1 MKQRLAEQAQKLT
14 VPQMLEL
21 IRAFQTAASETR
33 FTWLAALPLE
43 MAFLEGLQALQA
55 EAQKPPTA
63 LPLSQPAAGRST
75 AAVKAVTR
83 EKSDAKAVIPQEPIS
98 ELLSVPAP
106 AAVEEQG
113 LTLAAVQAH
122 WREIRALVR
131 TQNPGVEALLNSCKP
146 AAVKGRQLFLVFN
159 GEFAKQKMERPEALA
174 LVNRA
179 IARTL
184 NCSVEIRCLLRG
196 IQSDELP
203 QGVDHD
209 GVIAEAL
216 RLGGEIVD
224 IQD

>member
-1 MKQRLAEQAQKLT
+1 M
-14 VPQMLEL
+14 
-21 IRAFQTAASETR
+21 
-33 FTWLAALPLE
+33 AL
-43 MAFLEGLQALQA
+43 LEGLQALQA
-55 EAQKPPTA
+55 EAEKPSTV
-63 LPLSQPAAGRST
+63 LPSSQPAGGRST
-75 AAVKAVTR
+75 AETKAIAR
-83 EKSDAKAVIPQEPIS
+83 QKSTAKETIAQEQGEEP
-98 ELLSVPAP
+98 LAVPAS
-106 AAVEEQG
+106 AAKDEQG
-113 LTLAAVQAH
+113 LTLEAVQAH

-131 TQNPGVEALLNSCKP
+131 SQNPSVEALLNSCKP

-179 IARTL
+179 INKTL